1 MRNKLIEPGRVAA
14 MAVLFTVLMIVYLVF
29 LYKLQI
35 VEGEI
40 YYNRSS
46 ELTSTERTVTAAR
59 GNILDRYGRVL
70 VSNAEC
76 YNIKIDTEK
85 LFANEDPNSVIL
97 ELINMVSGY
106 GDSYTDDLPITKTPP
121 FEYDPNMTE
130 IQRTMLKAYFVRQG
144 LPEDCSAIEL
154 MSYMRT
160 RYSIDNSYTA
170 EEMRIIAGVRYSIN
184 VRYAVNTADYIFV
197 EDASMELISS
207 IMEQKLAG
215 IEVDRAYVREYSTE
229 YAAHILGYTG
239 LMTQEEYERYS
250 LLDYANDAM
259 VGKDGIEYAFESYLH
274 GKDGEVKAHE

>member
-106 GDSYTDDLPITKTPP
+106 GDSYTDDLPITEAPP

-130 IQRTMLKAYFVRQG
+130 I
-144 LPEDCSAIEL
+144 
-154 MSYMRT
+154 
-160 RYSIDNSYTA
+160 
-170 EEMRIIAGVRYSIN
+170 
-184 VRYAVNTADYIFV
+184 
-197 EDASMELISS
+197 
-207 IMEQKLAG
+207 
-215 IEVDRAYVREYSTE
+215 
-229 YAAHILGYTG
+229 
-239 LMTQEEYERYS
+239 
-250 LLDYANDAM
+250 
-259 VGKDGIEYAFESYLH
+259 
-274 GKDGEVKAHE
+274 